1 MKKEKK
7 DKDFIKSAY
16 YEGGRSA
23 MEAFVKKELR
33 YPKEA
38 LAAKTEGT
46 VSVRYTVDYKGNVT
60 EANIISGL
68 GHGCDEEALR
78 IVKSMKFKVPND
90 GKIKSKYTRKLH
102 IHFRLPGSPAQ
113 IPSTKKLTASSGAS
127 PSYQYQITPK
137 KVLPSTPIP
146 KKVSSYEILITLPV
160 VTKDKVNEEDK

>member
-16 YEGGRSA
+16 YEGGRAA
-23 MEAFVKKELR
+23 MDAFVKKELR

-38 LAAKTEGT
+38 LASKTEGT

-60 EANIISGL
+60 EANVISGI

-78 IVKSMKFKVPND
+78 IVRSMKFKLPND

-102 IHFRLPGSPAQ
+102 IHFRLPGSPAKL
-113 IPSTKKLTASSGAS
+113 PTTKKMGATAVGT
-127 PSYQYQITPK
+127 PMTYQYQITTKPVLSPPTPQK
-137 KVLPSTPIP
+137 KVN
-146 KKVSSYEILITLPV
+146 SYQIQ
-160 VTKDKVNEEDK
+160 VN

>member
-23 MEAFVKKELR
+23 MEAYVKKELR

-38 LAAKTEGT
+38 LEAKTEGT

-78 IVKSMKFKVPND
+78 IVRSMKFKVPND

-113 IPSTKKLTASSGAS
+113 IPSTKKLNLTPGA
-127 PSYQYQITPK
+127 PLSYQYQITPK
-137 KVLPSTPIP
+137 TVMPAKPAP
-146 KKVSSYEILITLPV
+146 KKVSSYEIMINFPV
-160 VTKDKVNEEDK
+160 VTKDKVSEEEK

>member
-23 MEAFVKKELR
+23 MEAFVKKELK

-38 LAAKTEGT
+38 LAAKIEGT

-78 IVKSMKFKVPND
+78 IVRSMKFKVPND

-102 IHFRLPGSPAQ
+102 IHFRLPGSPAH
-113 IPSTKKLTASSGAS
+113 IPATKKLNTSPGA
-127 PSYQYQITPK
+127 PLSYQYQITTK
-137 KVLPSTPIP
+137 KVMPTSPAP
-146 KKVSSYEILITLPV
+146 KKVSSYEILITLPS
-160 VTKDKVNEEDK
+160 VTRDKVSEEEK